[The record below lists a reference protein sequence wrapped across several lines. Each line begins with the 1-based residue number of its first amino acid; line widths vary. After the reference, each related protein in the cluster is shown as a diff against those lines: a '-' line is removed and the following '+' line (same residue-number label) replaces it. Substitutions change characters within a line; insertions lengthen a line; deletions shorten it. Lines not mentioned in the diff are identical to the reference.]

1 MTVEMIMYAALILPW
16 FTLLLASSEV
26 RRKYMP
32 VTIFTALLMTII
44 FQVAYTYKW
53 WVIYKQIV
61 PWGYM
66 IDVSFAYGV
75 FLIGTFWIFRFTS
88 HKFLLYMVVN
98 LALDAIMAFITLP
111 LLGVLGIA
119 VYKNISAWQY
129 FLVMYGLSFIIY
141 GYHRWQQ
148 KIYKPV

>member
-16 FTLLLASSEV
+16 FTLLLASSEI

-88 HKFLLYMVVN
+88 HKFLLYTFIN